1 MAYQSEAELELQFI
15 DQLNKQ
21 GYSTVSVPDY
31 DALVENFKVQFEAF
45 NADKLD
51 KPLTDKE
58 WAGHGRYEA
67 EIQVETKARG
77 NPLGIRLEPKVPA
90 PGENTAKKNG
100 RKNGG
105 KKNEKK

>member
-58 WAGHGRYEA
+58 WERILNLMLGKSVFQSAKNPQRQ
-67 EIQVETKARG
+67 ICLRARRQDEG
-77 NPLGIRLEPKVPA
+77 VSFVF
-90 PGENTAKKNG
+90 
-100 RKNGG
+100 
-105 KKNEKK
+105 